1 MVCAK
6 LFTDYSYLEHFL
18 ITITTAADYNMIM
31 CGCEPW
37 TQRVHV
43 SAFCCSSMAFLIPK
57 WTFDVAS
64 SSQLNLLYTM
74 M

>member
-37 TQRVHV
+37 TWRVDV
-43 SAFCCSSMAFLIPK
+43 SAFCCCCFMAFFIPK
-57 WTFDVAS
+57 KDFDVA
-64 SSQLNLLYTM
+64 NG
-74 M
+74 

>member
-18 ITITTAADYNMIM
+18 ITITTAADHSMIM

-37 TQRVHV
+37 TWRVDV
-43 SAFCCSSMAFLIPK
+43 SCCCSMAFFIPK
-57 WTFDVAS
+57 KDFDVA
-64 SSQLNLLYTM
+64 NG
-74 M
+74 